1 MVIYV
6 ILLPFQV
13 SAQENDT
20 IRLEH
25 KRPGLID
32 RVITYLSQTN
42 RQDSTKRLDI
52 SFLGGP
58 FYTRESKLGI
68 GLIAA
73 GLYKRNPADSWLSAG
88 QINLYGKCSVTGYY
102 KLGIDGTHFFDGRT
116 GQIIYDVSFESA
128 PDKYWGIG
136 YEADRND
143 ENKTEYKRW
152 HAHVDA
158 SFIKTVFSENLYFGP
173 HLMID
178 YLNARD
184 IDKPELWDV
193 QPHHTFTDAIGFRVE
208 YDTRDYKY
216 NAQSGIHFSLDQ
228 MFAPRFIGN
237 EYAFSSTELRFC
249 TYIPAWTGATV
260 AVNLHSRMTYGNT
273 PWGMM
278 SKIGGGYTMRGFWEG
293 RYNDKCASDFTLELR
308 QHIYRRHGAV
318 AWIGLGEVY
327 DRPLK
332 FVDAV
337 PLLNFGLGYRWEFK
351 KRVNVRVD
359 WGYGKGQC
367 GVVFNINEAF

>member
-1 MVIYV
+1 M
-6 ILLPFQV
+6 LPFQV

-20 IRLEH
+20 IQFEH
-25 KRPGLID
+25 KKTGMID
-32 RVITYLSQTN
+32 RIITYLSETN
-42 RQDSTKRLDI
+42 RPDTTKQLDI

-58 FYTRESKLGI
+58 FYTRESKLGL

-73 GLYKRNPADSWLSAG
+73 GLYNRNPADTTQLAG
-88 QINLYGKCSVTGYY
+88 QINLYGKCSITGYY
-102 KLGIDGTHFFDGRT
+102 KFGIDGTHFFDRQSR
-116 GQIIYDVSFESA
+116 QIIYDISFESA

-136 YEADRND
+136 YETNIND
-143 ENKTEYKRW
+143 DNETEYKRW
-152 HAHVDA
+152 HANVDA
-158 SFIKTVFSENLYFGP
+158 AFIKTIYSDNLYFGP

-184 IDKPELWDV
+184 IDKPELWNV
-193 QPHHTFTDAIGFRVE
+193 QHHHTFTDAIGFKVV

-216 NAQSGIHFSLDQ
+216 NAQDGIYFCFDQ

-237 EYAFSSTELRFC
+237 KYAFSSTEVSFC
-249 TYIPAWTGATV
+249 TYTSAWIGAII
-260 AVNLHSRMTYGNT
+260 AINLHSRMTYGNT

-278 SKIGGGYTMRGFWEG
+278 SKIGGSYSMRGFWEG

-308 QHIYRRHGAV
+308 QHIYGRHGAV
-318 AWIGLGEVY
+318 AWIGLGEIY
-327 DRPLK
+327 DKPLK
-332 FVDAV
+332 FVDAT
-337 PLLNFGLGYRWEFK
+337 PLFNFGLGYRWEFK

-359 WGYGKGQC
+359 CGFGKGQC